1 MGLVVFPDATP
12 KGRPLSNSSGGS
24 LEDPTGKAAPS
35 TLSETLGAVAR
46 PNGDRHGFQAQ
57 RPCSGRLPGLGSCAP
72 RPPRAPGQWPTSWE
86 TRLAETCLLAP
97 SGPGGGAFQTPAT
110 ALVSLLSLLS
120 AMRIFASRGLKL
132 CCWVPTASEGARVW
146 RRPCTPRWTTEV
158 QAPDEAS
165 SAAPFCRELARRPAL
180 PWDLGPPSAQRGESN
195 GGGGA
200 ALPQK
205 TVVGEKVASISYGPA
220 TT

>member
-12 KGRPLSNSSGGS
+12 KGRPLSDSSGGS

-46 PNGDRHGFQAQ
+46 PNGDRRGFQAQ

-72 RPPRAPGQWPTSWE
+72 RVHRANGRPPWRPGSPRPASSLPQVPGE
-86 TRLAETCLLAP
+86 ERFKLQLRRRCLC
-97 SGPGGGAFQTPAT
+97 S
-110 ALVSLLSLLS
+110 SLLS

-132 CCWVPTASEGARVW
+132 CCWVPTASEGAGVW
-146 RRPCTPRWTTEV
+146 RRPCTPRRTTEV

-165 SAAPFCRELARRPAL
+165 SAAPICRELARHPAL

-205 TVVGEKVASISYGPA
+205 TVVDEKVASISYGPA